1 MFTGIIKDIGE
12 IVELDYQQG
21 DLNLKIKTN
30 LILENI
36 DIGDSICCDGICL
49 TAVSLSKN
57 TFNAELS
64 KETLSVTTS
73 SSWQKGKKINIEK
86 SLSLGEQIGG
96 HLVSGHVDCL
106 GVLKKKETIKGS
118 IRLDFEV
125 PIELIKYISKKGS
138 VAINGV
144 SLTVNSVN
152 KNLFSVNIISHTL
165 KNTTLSFSSKIDV
178 SYINLFFGNLVPY
191 FSRSFNDIICSNF
204 VYRLRSEKFSN
215 SFELVICLRYIP
227 NISPDFG
234 LLSFKSSQFKVPF
247 IM

>member
-1 MFTGIIKDIGE
+1 MYELFNGIIKDIGE
-12 IVELDYQQG
+12 IVELDYKQG

-30 LILENI
+30 LILEHI
-36 DIGDSICCDGICL
+36 DIGDSVCCDGICL

-73 SSWQKGKKINIEK
+73 SSWKKGKKINIEK
-86 SLSLGEQIGG
+86 SLLLGDQIGG

-106 GVLKKKETIKGS
+106 GILKKKESIKGS

-144 SLTVNSVN
+144 SLTISKLKMNS
-152 KNLFSVNIISHTL
+152 FEIWIIPHTL
-165 KNTTLSFSSKIDV
+165 KLT
-178 SYINLFFGNLVPY
+178 NLIKLKKNNLV
-191 FSRSFNDIICSNF
+191 NVEIDIMSKYVKKFIN
-204 VYRLRSEKFSN
+204 EKN
-215 SFELVICLRYIP
+215 
-227 NISPDFG
+227 
-234 LLSFKSSQFKVPF
+234 
-247 IM
+247 

>member
-21 DLNLKIKTN
+21 DLNLKIRTN

-36 DIGDSICCDGICL
+36 VIGDSICCDGICL

-73 SSWQKGKKINIEK
+73 NSWKKGKKINIEK
-86 SLSLGEQIGG
+86 SLLLGDQIGG

-165 KNTTLSFSSKIDV
+165 KITKMSLMQLLHIH
-178 SYINLFFGNLVPY
+178 LL
-191 FSRSFNDIICSNF
+191 
-204 VYRLRSEKFSN
+204 
-215 SFELVICLRYIP
+215 
-227 NISPDFG
+227 NIVD
-234 LLSFKSSQFKVPF
+234 
-247 IM
+247 